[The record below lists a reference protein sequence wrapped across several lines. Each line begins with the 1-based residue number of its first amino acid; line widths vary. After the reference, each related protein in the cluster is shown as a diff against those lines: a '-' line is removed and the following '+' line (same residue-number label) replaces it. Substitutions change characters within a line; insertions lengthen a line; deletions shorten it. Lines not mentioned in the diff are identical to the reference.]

1 MERKKQS
8 VELGSGEME
17 EGDLTP
23 WGLRLGRLM
32 TEEGAQ
38 AGGLK
43 EGAVR
48 LMSDSW

>member
-17 EGDLTP
+17 EGDLTR
-23 WGLRLGRLM
+23 GLRLGRLM
-32 TEEGAQ
+32 TEEGAL

-48 LMSDSW
+48 LMSDSC